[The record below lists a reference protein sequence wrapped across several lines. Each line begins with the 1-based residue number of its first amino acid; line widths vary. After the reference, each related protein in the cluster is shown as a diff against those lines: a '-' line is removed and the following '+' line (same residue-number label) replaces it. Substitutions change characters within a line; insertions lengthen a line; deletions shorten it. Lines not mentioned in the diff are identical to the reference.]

1 MDEHL
6 PKPATPKLQKK
17 DIRPT
22 VVSSKFIQNKSFFV
36 VLCDLCGLCVKPQVR
51 AGQSLRLPQE
61 ADVSGS
67 PMFSLNAERTE
78 VAENHRE
85 SAAVR
90 GDGSSPVAR
99 TDPLGLRDPASCSRI
114 SACTRTTPAKMAGH
128 RLPHP
133 HRHSFKGFGRV
144 TLVSRTGTLRGVVAP
159 LDAAPVCRSAT
170 DSTLLQTL
178 PESRLHPGRQLP
190 PPRIN
195 VAPDRSPGSS
205 VWSLCGRI
213 LHLPDSSVLGAR
225 SLAA

>member
-159 LDAAPVCRSAT
+159 LDAAPVFRTAERGTC
-170 DSTLLQTL
+170 LLKRD
-178 PESRLHPGRQLP
+178 RLHPAP
-190 PPRIN
+190 NPTRIQT
-195 VAPDRSPGSS
+195 PPGSAAAS
-205 VWSLCGRI
+205 AEDQRRTGSFTGVVRLESLREN
-213 LHLPDSSVLGAR
+213 P
-225 SLAA
+225 SLT